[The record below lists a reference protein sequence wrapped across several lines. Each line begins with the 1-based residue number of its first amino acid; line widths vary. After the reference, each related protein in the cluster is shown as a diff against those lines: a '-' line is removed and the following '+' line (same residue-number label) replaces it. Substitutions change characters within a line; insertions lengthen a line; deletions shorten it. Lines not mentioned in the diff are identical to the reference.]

1 VKQAPFR
8 LEPVLRLRRTEERAA
23 GLAAAAAAREA
34 TEAAERAEQQA
45 QALSTRSLPGG
56 LDGRAFIAAMVAS
69 TTAAADVSAARALA
83 VAQAEQ
89 AELVRVRWT
98 EAAQRTKGLERLRER
113 HQLAQRTAE
122 DAAEERA
129 VDDLVTGRAGR
140 AMSLEES
147 LERPVKNL
155 EEVPWTE

>member
-23 GLAAAAAAREA
+23 GLAAAAAARQA
-34 TEAAERAEQQA
+34 GEAAQRAEDQA
-45 QALSTRSLPGG
+45 EALTHRTLPAR

-69 TTAAADVSAARALA
+69 TTAAADVSAAQALA

-89 AELVRVRWT
+89 AELVRERWT
-98 EAAQRTKGLERLRER
+98 AAAQRTKALERLRDRHRETVLAAER
-113 HQLAQRTAE
+113 T
-122 DAAEERA
+122 AEERA

-140 AMSLEES
+140 ASQQ
-147 LERPVKNL
+147 
-155 EEVPWTE
+155 EVPWTD

>member
-113 HQLAQRTAE
+113 HVAALQA
-122 DAAEERA
+122 AAEVAEARV
-129 VDDLVTGRAGR
+129 VDDLVTRRHGETRR
-140 AMSLEES
+140 SEE
-147 LERPVKNL
+147 EAT
-155 EEVPWTE
+155 WTD

>member
-1 VKQAPFR
+1 MKQAPFR

-45 QALSTRSLPGG
+45 QALSARALPGG

-89 AELVRVRWT
+89 AELVRERWT

-113 HQLAQRTAE
+113 HVAALQAAADVAE
-122 DAAEERA
+122 ARV
-129 VDDLVTGRAGR
+129 VDDLVTRRHGVDRR
-140 AMSLEES
+140 REE
-147 LERPVKNL
+147 
-155 EEVPWTE
+155 EEETWTD